1 MDDDGAILN
10 RPDATTRTGAHMS
23 NNPVGY
29 PVDNRVAAAGRAAAA
44 DTVILQAQNP
54 SPDLALPATSQV
66 PDVGKLQNAVDTFNR
81 YIPMATNNLLFSI
94 DEDNG
99 TVVVKIVDT
108 TTQDVIRQI
117 PSVEALE
124 LSRSLDKLKGLL
136 LQGKA

>member
-1 MDDDGAILN
+1 
-10 RPDATTRTGAHMS
+10 MS
-23 NNPVGY
+23 INPVGY
-29 PVDNRVAAAGRAAAA
+29 PLDHRVGAAGKPAAVDPVVPQADHAA
-44 DTVILQAQNP
+44 R
-54 SPDLALPATSQV
+54 DLALPVTSQV
-66 PDVGKLQNAVDTFNR
+66 PAVGKLQDAVDTFNR
-81 YIPMATNNLLFSI
+81 YIPMAENNLLFSI

-99 TVVVKIVDT
+99 TVIVKIVDT

>member
-1 MDDDGAILN
+1 
-10 RPDATTRTGAHMS
+10 MS
-23 NNPVGY
+23 INPVGY
-29 PVDNRVAAAGRAAAA
+29 PVDNRVAGTSRPAAA
-44 DTVILQAQNP
+44 DAVALQPQNAVP
-54 SPDLALPATSQV
+54 ELALPVTSQV
-66 PDVGKLQNAVDTFNR
+66 PNVEKLQDVVDTFNQ
-81 YIPMATNNLLFSI
+81 YIPMAANNLLFSI

-124 LSRSLDKLKGLL
+124 ISRSLDKLQGLL

>member
-1 MDDDGAILN
+1 
-10 RPDATTRTGAHMS
+10 MS
-23 NNPVGY
+23 INPVGY
-29 PVDNRVAAAGRAAAA
+29 PVDNRIAGTSRPAAA
-44 DTVILQAQNP
+44 DPVVIQAANAA
-54 SPDLALPATSQV
+54 PDLGLPVTSQV
-66 PDVGKLQNAVDTFNR
+66 PDVGQLQDAVDTFNQ
-81 YIPMATNNLLFSI
+81 YIPMAANNLLFSI